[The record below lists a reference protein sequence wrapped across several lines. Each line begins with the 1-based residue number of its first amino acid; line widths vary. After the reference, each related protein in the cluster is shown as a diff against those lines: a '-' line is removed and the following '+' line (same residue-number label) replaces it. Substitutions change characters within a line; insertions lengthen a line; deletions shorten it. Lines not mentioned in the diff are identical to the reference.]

1 MHSTLP
7 GVVEHSRTDLWFSCA
22 IVLGCVGALLLAVL
36 GVLAWEPALA
46 LLVAIAC
53 TGELIQEIVRRARNQ
68 AAGEDQGLSA
78 RFFGLLALG
87 ALTGLLL
94 AIWFG

>member
-1 MHSTLP
+1 
-7 GVVEHSRTDLWFSCA
+7 LWFSCA

-53 TGELIQEIVRRARNQ
+53 TGELIQA
-68 AAGEDQGLSA
+68 SA
-78 RFFGLLALG
+78 SSPSVL
-87 ALTGLLL
+87 
-94 AIWFG
+94 